1 MTKVAWIGTG
11 VMGGPMACHLQ
22 KKGYQVYAYNR
33 STEKA
38 QALAAQGVIPCDTIA
53 QAVTDADF
61 VFTIVGYPKDVE
73 QVYLGEGGVFSAV
86 KPGAVAVDMTTSS
99 PELAKRLYAAGQ
111 EIGVSVLD
119 APVSGGDKG
128 AKNAALSIMVG
139 GDEDA
144 FEKTKPLF
152 ACMGTSIL
160 LMGGPGAGQ
169 HTKACNQ
176 ICVAGATAAYTEA
189 LAYAIKVGLDPEK
202 MLAAISG
209 GAAGSWQLNNMAP
222 RALHGDHAP
231 GFYVKHFVKDMLIAR
246 DVAAQQGLEL
256 PMLDTVLAE
265 YQQMA
270 ENGLAD
276 AGTQALIRRY
286 LPEYPHK

>member
-11 VMGGPMACHLQ
+11 VMGRPMACHLQ
-22 KKGYQVYAYNR
+22 TKGYQVYAYNR

-38 QALAAQGVIPCDTIA
+38 QALAVQGEIPCDTIA

-61 VFTIVGYPKDVE
+61 VFTIVFYPKDVE

-99 PELAKRLYAAGQ
+99 PALAKRLYAAGQ

-160 LMGGPGAGQ
+160 LMGGPGAAYQGLQPNLRGGGYGGLHRGAGLCHQGGPGSRKDAGGHFRRRCGQ
-169 HTKACNQ
+169 
-176 ICVAGATAAYTEA
+176 
-189 LAYAIKVGLDPEK
+189 
-202 MLAAISG
+202 LAA
-209 GAAGSWQLNNMAP
+209 
-222 RALHGDHAP
+222 
-231 GFYVKHFVKDMLIAR
+231 
-246 DVAAQQGLEL
+246 E
-256 PMLDTVLAE
+256 
-265 YQQMA
+265 
-270 ENGLAD
+270 
-276 AGTQALIRRY
+276 
-286 LPEYPHK
+286 

>member
-139 GDEDA
+139 GDGDA

-209 GAAGSWQLNNMAP
+209 AAAGMYRHN
-222 RALHGDHAP
+222 
-231 GFYVKHFVKDMLIAR
+231 AR
-246 DVAAQQGLEL
+246 RW
-256 PMLDTVLAE
+256 PT
-265 YQQMA
+265 
-270 ENGLAD
+270 
-276 AGTQALIRRY
+276 
-286 LPEYPHK
+286 